1 MPKTKLKIILTKGLP
16 ASGKT
21 TWAKEFVKNNP
32 DFVNVCK
39 DDIRNMLGP
48 NIKENQVL
56 EIRDSTIKM
65 YLSRNKSVV
74 VSDTNLNPIHIATA
88 QALADEFRAELE
100 VNDSFLSVSMFEC
113 IKRDSTRPNKVGAG
127 VIRQMYTQYLKPKT
141 EILPLNPDLRNCYI
155 FDIDG
160 TLAVMGD
167 RSPYDWKRVGIDQ
180 PHQFVV
186 DIYKVLLQSKKD
198 NPDQRIEI
206 FIFSGRDSSC
216 RSETLEWLEKHGV
229 TDFKA
234 LYMRQT
240 DDIRADTV
248 IKKELYQT
256 HIQLEYNVLGIF
268 DDRDSVVQMWRLDL
282 GLPCFQVNYGDF

>member
-1 MPKTKLKIILTKGLP
+1 MSKTKLKIILTKGLP

-32 DFVNVCK
+32 DFVNICK

-48 NIKENQVL
+48 NIKESQVL

-65 YLSRNKSVV
+65 YLSRNKSVI
-74 VSDTNLNPIHIATA
+74 VSDTNLNPDHTATIQTIA
-88 QALADEFRAELE
+88 QEHQAELE
-100 VNDSFLSVSMFEC
+100 INDSFSKVSSFEC

-127 VIRQMYTQYLKPKT
+127 VIRQMYNQYLRPKT
-141 EILPLNPDLRNCYI
+141 ETLFRNPALPNCYI

-167 RSPYDWKRVGIDQ
+167 RSPYDWKNVGIDE

-186 DIYKVLLQSKKD
+186 DIYKVLLQTIQNSTAQQ
-198 NPDQRIEI
+198 NEI
-206 FIFSGRDSSC
+206 FIFSGRDASC
-216 RSETLEWLEKHGV
+216 RAQTLEWLEKNGI

-234 LYMRQT
+234 LHMRET

-256 HIQLEYNVLGIF
+256 HINNKYNVLGIF
-268 DDRDSVVQMWRLDL
+268 DDRDSVVEMWRLDL